1 VYRRLVLTCLAG
13 TVVACSSP
21 ALPERAAADT
31 LSIEA
36 GIGSAAFEGDLR
48 EDGHPTVLFRC
59 DAGKV
64 GAYIVPGTFDS
75 LPSEDQLVP
84 ITLDSAPAC

>member
-1 VYRRLVLTCLAG
+1 MYRSFVLTWLAAA
-13 TVVACSSP
+13 VACSNP

-31 LSIEA
+31 VATEA
-36 GIGSAAFEGDLR
+36 GVGSGGHEGDLR
-48 EDGHPTVLFRC
+48 EGSHPTVLFRC
-59 DAGKV
+59 EAGKV
-64 GAYIVPGTFDS
+64 GAYIVPGTSDS